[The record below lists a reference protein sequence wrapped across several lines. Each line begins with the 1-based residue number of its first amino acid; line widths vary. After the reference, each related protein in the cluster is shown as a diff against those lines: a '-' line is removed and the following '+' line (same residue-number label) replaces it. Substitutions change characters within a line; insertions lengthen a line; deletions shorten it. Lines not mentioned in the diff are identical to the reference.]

1 MRGAQ
6 QHKNNAIPTIRL
18 VTCPACNKDRL
29 GKYEETDGSIPPANT
44 DIVTVRGEERY
55 LEVCEFCIVRYQKA
69 DKQFVAHN
77 MRKLARSL
85 KDTKPEDQS
94 DHKDFSLN

>member
-6 QHKNNAIPTIRL
+6 QHKNNAIPTIRFI
-18 VTCPACNKDRL
+18 TCPACDKDRL
-29 GKYEETDGSIPPANT
+29 GKYEEADGGVMPANADT
-44 DIVTVRGEERY
+44 VTVRGEERY
-55 LEVCEFCIVRYQKA
+55 LEVCEFCTAKYQKA
-69 DKQFVAHN
+69 DERFVVHN

-85 KDTKPEDQS
+85 KDTKSKGES